1 MPSVTMPWGLTLA
14 QQERKDRELKKKNVR
29 IYLVRYLMISI
40 FFLPDFY
47 ILNVLKDLMEKW
59 PNRKKKQFH

>member
-1 MPSVTMPWGLTLA
+1 
-14 QQERKDRELKKKNVR
+14 
-29 IYLVRYLMISI
+29 MIPF